1 MLVPSEAL
9 TARRLRSTVCVVIV
23 GHGSRQTGANDEFET
38 LVTAFRQAHP
48 EFDVRRGYIE
58 LAAPSL
64 DVTLS
69 ELVTEGYRGTVVLLP
84 LFLFQA
90 GHAKNDLPLA
100 IARARLAGAEMP
112 IVIAQA
118 LGVSRE
124 MVELYRAQIRVG
136 MGEPAL
142 EPSSERSATV
152 LIPLGRGSSD
162 ADANSDFCKLARLA
176 GEGLG
181 AEWMLPCFIGITEP
195 QLEATLDLAGRLRP
209 DHIVVAPYFLFA
221 GRLLEKVND
230 LVRAFQARYPWVR
243 VTITPHLGL
252 QPGLVR
258 AAADRVAEALSGER
272 ALPCE
277 NCQYRVSPGAVV
289 KNVKGL
295 SALLWSVRHTFTHN
309 QAVPHVHAHR
319 PLARHVLVCG
329 NADCADRGSLDV
341 LAQLRRLVKRAGRA
355 RDIRITKTHCVGRCG
370 EGPAVAVYPD
380 GIWYR
385 GVRVVDAEE
394 LVTTHLIGGQL
405 VGRLVDQI
413 MQ

>member
-1 MLVPSEAL
+1 MLVPSHAL
-9 TARRLRSTVCVVIV
+9 TARRPRSNVCVLIV
-23 GHGSRQTGANDEFET
+23 GHGSRQSGANDEFER
-38 LVTAFRQAHP
+38 LVAAFHEQHP
-48 EFDVRRGYIE
+48 EFEVRRGYIE

-64 DVTLS
+64 DETLR
-69 ELVTEGYRGTVVLLP
+69 ELIAEGYAGTVVLLP

-100 IARARLAGAEMP
+100 IARARLAGAQMP

-124 MVELYRAQIRVG
+124 MVELYRHQLRVG
-136 MGEPAL
+136 IGDQTESGVEPAG
-142 EPSSERSATV
+142 TV
-152 LIPLGRGSSD
+152 LVTLGRGSSD

-181 AEWMLPCFIGITEP
+181 AKWVLPCFIGITEP
-195 QLEATLDLAGRLRP
+195 QLDATLELAGRLRP

-243 VTITPHLGL
+243 VTITPHLGV
-252 QPGLVR
+252 QPGLVL
-258 AAADRVAEALSGER
+258 AAAERVAEALSGER

-295 SALLWSVRHTFTHN
+295 SALLWSVRHTFTHT

-319 PLARHVLVCG
+319 PLVRHVLVCG
-329 NADCADRGSLDV
+329 NADCADRGSLEV

-394 LVTTHLIGGQL
+394 LVTTHLVGGQL